1 MDERLYRE
9 VEKHVTALFNDN
21 PHPNLVYHNLKHT
34 QKVVERVSEI
44 AVHYQLSDRDMFVV
58 YTAAWFHDTGHLF
71 TDLAKHEEKSVALMK
86 EFMEKETDDSN
97 TIGAIAACILATH
110 FPTSPKNKLE
120 EIICDADSY
129 HFGTKEF
136 RKTNKLVKQELILR
150 NYNTITYD
158 WEANTLA
165 MLEQHRYYTPYC
177 QVLLEEGKAE
187 NIKRIKRKLVKL
199 AVDNSYNKLFDE
211 GKKEARQEKEKRSLI
226 TKGIQTMLRLTSANH
241 LRLSEMAD
249 RKANILI
256 SVNAIIISITMT
268 FLIKTSEISSSM
280 RYPAAAFL
288 VSSLVTIIIAILA
301 TRPKISEGK
310 FRKEDVMNKQTNL
323 LFFGNF
329 YKSSIDEYQWAMS
342 TIMRDHE
349 YLYSVL
355 VKDIHQL
362 GVVLGKK
369 YRLIRAAYTVFM
381 AGLVISVLVFIIMM
395 FIYSHRTNQVVI
407 INGSGSPL

>member
-44 AVHYQLSDRDMFVV
+44 AVHYQLSDKDMFIV

-71 TDLAKHEEKSVALMK
+71 TDLAKHEEKSVVLMK
-86 EFMEKETDDSN
+86 DFMESETDDSHM
-97 TIGAIAACILATH
+97 IDSIAECILATH

-136 RKTNKLVKQELILR
+136 KKTNKLVKRELILR
-150 NYNTITYD
+150 NYNTIVYD
-158 WEANTLA
+158 WETNTLN
-165 MLEQHRYYTPYC
+165 MLEQHKYYTPYC
-177 QVLLEEGKAE
+177 QVLLDEGKAE
-187 NIKRIKRKLVKL
+187 NIKRIKRKLLKL
-199 AVDNSYNKLFDE
+199 AVDNSYNKLFEE
-211 GKKEARQEKEKRSLI
+211 GKKEGGQEKEKRSLI
-226 TKGIQTMLRLTSANH
+226 AKGIQTMLRLTSANH

-288 VSSLVTIIIAILA
+288 VSSLITIIIAILA
-301 TRPKISEGK
+301 TRPKISEGI
-310 FRKEDVMNKQTNL
+310 FRRDEVMNKQTNL

-362 GVVLGKK
+362 GVVLGRK
-369 YRLIRAAYTVFM
+369 YKLIRLAYNVFM
-381 AGLVISVLVFIIMM
+381 TGLVVSVLVFIIMM